1 MDIIN
6 KTITSIT
13 IITRDK
19 IDIIYDD
26 NTRECITTSELTKLI
41 NILIS
46 SHKTNVDYANKVHK
60 SINELET
67 NTKKLMDDV
76 SRLLGIDIS
85 INRLRSENSNR
96 M

>member
-41 NILIS
+41 NTLIS
-46 SHKTNVDYANKVHK
+46 SHKTNVDYVNKVHK

-67 NTKKLMDDV
+67 NTKKLMDNV